1 MPKQKTKK
9 SFKKRIKITGRGKLL
24 RGDVG
29 MSHLK
34 TKKSSKRKRRKS
46 GRTEIAKGDKKRLKK
61 LLGC

>member
-9 SFKKRIKITGRGKLL
+9 SLKKRIKITASGKLL

-46 GRTEIAKGDKKRLKK
+46 GTFELASGDRKRLKK
-61 LLGC
+61 LLVY